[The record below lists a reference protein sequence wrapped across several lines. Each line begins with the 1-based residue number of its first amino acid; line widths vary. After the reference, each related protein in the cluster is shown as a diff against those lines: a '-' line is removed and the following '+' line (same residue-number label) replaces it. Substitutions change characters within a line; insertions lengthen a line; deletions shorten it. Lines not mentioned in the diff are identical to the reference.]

1 MAVARALLDSA
12 SKLAVIALALALG
25 AVLFMTS
32 TPVSAD
38 HQPANKVAASG
49 SVGEVDF
56 IEDGDRELLLT
67 QRLRT
72 SKPTE
77 LLINVSAECSI
88 ITDVVNFGSEVSEA
102 RGALKLYLESENES
116 TGETRRIGVTQAS
129 TGPNESEDGADS
141 EVVFC
146 DRLHRQTTAFHGDDE
161 DHEIE
166 QYLETRSANAF
177 NWLAL
182 NMGSAVH
189 TVRLYAVYESYN
201 TAGSMAKGAIGSRTM
216 IIEPVRAKNDEHVEE
231 ISVN

>member
-38 HQPANKVAASG
+38 HQPANKVAAAG
-49 SVGEVDF
+49 AINEYTFVE
-56 IEDGDRELLLT
+56 EGDKQLLLT

-88 ITDVVNFGSEVSEA
+88 LTDVVNVGSEVSEA

-116 TGETRRIGVTQAS
+116 TGEIRRIGITQES
-129 TGPNESEDGADS
+129 TGPNESEDGDDG

-146 DRLHRQTTAFHGDDE
+146 DRLHRQTTAFQDDE
-161 DHEIE
+161 EHRIE
-166 QYLETRSANAF
+166 QFLETRSANAF

-182 NMGSAVH
+182 DMGSAIH
-189 TVRLYAVYESYN
+189 TVRLYAEYESH
-201 TAGSMAKGAIGSRTM
+201 TSSGSEALGAIGRRTM
-216 IIEPVRAKNDEHVEE
+216 VIEPVRAKNDEHVEE